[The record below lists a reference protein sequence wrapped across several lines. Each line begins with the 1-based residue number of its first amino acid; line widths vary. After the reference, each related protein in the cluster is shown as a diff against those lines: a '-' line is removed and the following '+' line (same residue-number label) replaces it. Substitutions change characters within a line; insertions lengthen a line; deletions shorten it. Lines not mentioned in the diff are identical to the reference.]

1 MEEQEPRD
9 LTLLRPRSRNPAVSV
24 QADTVAE
31 GSTPRVLKSRFVL
44 DDRLGTGGM
53 GTVYRAKDLRK
64 VEARDRFPY
73 VAVKVLNAD
82 IRKHPEAFIALE
94 REASRSQQLS
104 HHNIVSI
111 YDFDKDGDVPFM
123 TMELLQGR
131 ELAATLN
138 TYPHGLPANM
148 AWQVIEGMCAGLAYA
163 HANGVVHADFKP
175 GNVFVTD
182 QNTVKILD
190 FGLARAVRIQHEGGE
205 ETAFDP
211 AELAAMTPVY
221 ASLEMIRGE
230 TPEARDDLYSLA
242 VVIYMVLTG
251 RHPWNRLPADEAQAQ
266 NLTAE
271 RPVQLSL
278 SQWRALRS
286 ALAFHREDRLAGVD
300 ELRKALTHKYP
311 WRNAALSATAAM
323 MLVAAT
329 GFWVIEGAQLEDVR
343 DEVRQVTMI
352 DMQSARVSSLIEEP
366 AFDPVWFERL
376 TAELQSLDAV
386 DDSNATW
393 KLYRTQAAEVVADGI
408 RAAEKTE
415 TAVQYF
421 LDAQFLEAAKILD
434 KALVER
440 LVLELANAHADLG
453 GGNPEQVVSA
463 AHQLAYLQNV
473 ADRVGALVS
482 PAHAEALANETKVL
496 LEALTSAGLQ
506 LQKQGNQTHV
516 RQLVDAIRPLPEAA
530 AAVKRLSPVAIAQTR
545 VKKPAAKRVEPT
557 PQPPAR
563 ASAKAMAQ
571 LRQVLDASCLRF
583 DLLALAEVLRTHGGD
598 ATFRR
603 EAGERSNRRIAACIE
618 ELGAVDME
626 LARGLSRDA
635 EVVLEGLV
643 DVDVTTPDPCL
654 TPGPAGVTP
663 HTCRDQASYGLP
675 PEVIVL
681 EDPEGV
687 HRLAVTREE
696 ISARDFAA
704 FCVASGQCS
713 IEPSNYPVTGVPP
726 HVVRRYAMWLSRAT
740 GETYRLPTRKEWL
753 WLAAQGGGGT
763 RHCTGKVMKVTR
775 PMVTSAGLAGQNG
788 LLHVFGNV
796 RELVVDGSSLVAAG
810 GSWRDPLE
818 SCGPDSLQ
826 SLSSDNDDSTGFRF
840 VRELS

>member
-9 LTLLRPRSRNPAVSV
+9 LTLLRPRSRNTAASTPT
-24 QADTVAE
+24 DTVAE

-82 IRKHPEAFIALE
+82 IRRHPEAFIALE

-131 ELAATLN
+131 ELATMLN
-138 TYPHGLPANM
+138 AYPHGLPANM
-148 AWQVIEGMCAGLAYA
+148 AWEVIEGMCAGLTYA

-182 QNTVKILD
+182 QNVVKILD
-190 FGLARAVRIQHEGGE
+190 FGLARAVRMQHDGGE

-211 AELAAMTPVY
+211 SELAAMTPVY

-230 TPEARDDLYSLA
+230 VPEARDDLYSLA

-266 NLTAE
+266 NLVPE

-286 ALAFHREDRLAGVD
+286 ALAFNRQDRLAGVA
-300 ELRKALTHKYP
+300 ELRKALMHKYP
-311 WRNAALSATAAM
+311 WRNTALSATAAA
-323 MLVAAT
+323 MLVAVT

-343 DEVRQVTMI
+343 DEVRQVTLL

-366 AFDPVWFERL
+366 ALDPVWFERL
-376 TAELQSLDAV
+376 NAELQSLDAV
-386 DDSNATW
+386 DNADTAYP
-393 KLYRTQAAEVVADGI
+393 LYRKQAVEVVAEAML
-408 RAAEKTE
+408 AAEQSE

-421 LDAQFLEAAKILD
+421 LDGQSFASGEELES
-434 KALVER
+434 ALVER
-440 LVLELANAHADLG
+440 LVREMAHAHADLKAG
-453 GGNPEQVVSA
+453 DAARVVSV

-473 ADRVGALVS
+473 TDRVSALLTA
-482 PAHAEALANETKVL
+482 AHVEALAGERARL
-496 LEALTSAGLQ
+496 LESLTMAGLQ
-506 LQKQGNQTHV
+506 LRRQGHQNHV
-516 RQLVDAIRPLPEAA
+516 RELVTAIRPLPASAEAIKKLAPVAA
-530 AAVKRLSPVAIAQTR
+530 AKTPVKPRVAKEDDRKTE
-545 VKKPAAKRVEPT
+545 VE
-557 PQPPAR
+557 
-563 ASAKAMAQ
+563 AKASPRAMGE
-571 LRQVLDASCLRF
+571 LRQVLAASCLRF
-583 DLLALAEVLRTHGGD
+583 DLMALAEVLRAHGGD
-598 ATFRR
+598 ASFRR
-603 EAGERSNRRIAACIE
+603 EAGEQSNRRIAACIE
-618 ELGAVDME
+618 ELSAVDAE

-635 EVVLEGLV
+635 EVVLDGLV
-643 DVDVTTPDPCL
+643 EVDVVVPDPCL
-654 TPGPAGVTP
+654 APGPAGVTP
-663 HTCRDQASYGLP
+663 HTCRDQASFGLP

-681 EDPEGV
+681 ADPAGRY
-687 HRLAVTREE
+687 RLAVTREE

-704 FCVASGQCS
+704 YCAASGRCS

-726 HVVRRYAMWLSRAT
+726 HVVRRYAVWLSQAT
-740 GETYRLPTRKEWL
+740 GETYRLPTRNEWQ
-753 WLAAQGGGGT
+753 WLAEQGAGGT
-763 RHCTGKVMKVTR
+763 KHCVGKVIKRTR

-788 LLHVFGNV
+788 LLHLFGNV
-796 RELVVDGSSLVAAG
+796 RELVVDGNTLVAAS
-810 GSWRDPLE
+810 GSWKDSME
-818 SCGPDSLQ
+818 NCGPDSMQ
-826 SLSSDNDDSTGFRF
+826 SLGSGGDDSTGFRF
-840 VRELS
+840 VRELT